1 MQYGRYQ
8 LRPYEALIRA
18 AHHGSCI
25 TRRFEPNTK
34 TTHAAVHRST
44 QHRTW
49 PHSHQA
55 ISHLRRPGR
64 PQLGVRTAPNSGVQC
79 HLRSAQALRLRPQS
93 NLKPSGP
100 RAQLAETDK
109 RERIEQQRETNIVE
123 KRSACPIMTAGW
135 DGRCRYLLRNCEQ
148 KKGNV
153 IFGTWP
159 N

>member
-34 TTHAAVHRST
+34 TTHASLHRST

-55 ISHLRRPGR
+55 ISHLRR
-64 PQLGVRTAPNSGVQC
+64 QADPNSV
-79 HLRSAQALRLRPQS
+79 
-93 NLKPSGP
+93 SGP
-100 RAQLAETDK
+100 RQTPVCNVIYAAPKPLGSGHNQTLNRAGRGHNWRKQTDVSGSSSK
-109 RERIEQQRETNIVE
+109 ERLISSKEVRLSDHDSGMGRTM
-123 KRSACPIMTAGW
+123 SLPIAK
-135 DGRCRYLLRNCEQ
+135 LRT